1 MKLKDRLKEIMH
13 FGSSI
18 VASKRAKAIGGQMN
32 VKAN

>member
-13 FGSSI
+13 FGSI
-18 VASKRAKAIGGQMN
+18 VASRRAKAVGGQMN